1 VVVSVIKYVSDF
13 HLVGLCERFKISPHL
28 PRSDTK
34 ISNNF
39 TLSMKGQVEVV
50 RKTTQGSTKTSR
62 AFGKAARRH
71 QGLLHVLTQPTLR
84 TCGFMTVNWTVD
96 PGNPQPITALS

>member
-1 VVVSVIKYVSDF
+1 VVVSVIKYISGF
-13 HLVGLCERFKISPHL
+13 HLVGICGKLKISPHL
-28 PRSDTK
+28 PRRDTK

-39 TLSMKGQVEVV
+39 TVSIKAQVEVV

-84 TCGFMTVNWTVD
+84 TCGLMTVNWTVD